1 MARKIRPGIVAVCLA
16 LIMLLTLA
24 FPQRAFL
31 ESGMII
37 FIKTLTGKTI
47 TLNVEPSDS
56 IEQVKQKIQDKEGIP
71 PDQQRLIFA
80 GKQLEDGRTLADYN
94 IQKEST
100 IHLVLRSSLQASDFD
115 LATTKNSVLAFTENM
130 FAGHISGSGEDALN
144 SVRIASLPDPAM
156 GKLELTDGDTSKDVV
171 EAEEIDVSDLGNLRF
186 VPAPG
191 FIGMASFTWRGKTN
205 AGLVSTE
212 AKVNI
217 TIQEQPLSNNANLSS
232 LTFSAGQLS
241 PEFAPIVSAYKLS
254 VPCGVSEVTLK
265 ATVADSKATMTING
279 SLAGSGQETR
289 VSLKPLTTEVSLIVT
304 AQDGTTGLYT
314 VEASHPNDCTAPAW
328 PADSRLTFSGVTS
341 GSLTLNWPAATDDTS
356 VASYRVVSGSGDAVT
371 VSSSVYAY
379 DVAGLAADTAY
390 TFSVTALDAAGNES
404 LPLKGSAVTA
414 SKPGGGSGSSSS
426 WPSTTPAQPVQEPK
440 PPAEPDPEPELPT
453 PEPDPFSDIAG
464 HWASADILRAV
475 KLGLVR
481 GYPDGTFEPNMP
493 VSRAEFT
500 VMLAHTLNLQPRQDN
515 PPHRFTDQDSIGFWA
530 VDAVNAAYQTGVTA
544 GYPDGK
550 FRPWAPISRA
560 EMAVMTAKALGL
572 AQEAAGRTS
581 FNDDALIPAWAKP
594 AAAALEERSLTVG
607 RDGRNFA
614 AAARTTRAEAIVM
627 LLRLMDNQQS

>member
-1 MARKIRPGIVAVCLA
+1 MARIIRPGIVAACLA

-31 ESGMII
+31 EEGPKVIYV
-37 FIKTLTGKTI
+37 KTLTGKTI
-47 TLNVEPSDS
+47 TLGVELSDT
-56 IEQVKQKIQDKEGIP
+56 IENVKQKIQDKEGIP

-80 GKQLEDGRTLADYN
+80 GKQLEDGRTLSDYG
-94 IQKEST
+94 IQYT
-100 IHLVLRSSLQASDFD
+100 FTLYLVLRFSLQASDFD

-144 SVRIASLPDPAM
+144 SVQITSLPDPAL
-156 GKLELTDGDTSKDVV
+156 GKLQLIEGETSKDVT
-171 EAEEIDVSDLGNLRF
+171 EAEEIDASDLGNLRF
-186 VPAPG
+186 VPAPD
-191 FIGMASFTWRGKTN
+191 FIGTASFTWRAKTN

-217 TIQEQPLSNNANLSS
+217 TIQETLSNNADLSS

-241 PEFAPIVSAYKLS
+241 PEFAPIVSDYKLS

-279 SLAGSGQETR
+279 SLAVSGQETR
-289 VSLKPLTTEVSLIVT
+289 VSLKPLSTEVSLIVT

-314 VEASHPNDCTAPAW
+314 VEASHPADCTAPEW

-341 GSLTLNWPAATDDTS
+341 GNLTLNWPAAKDDNS
-356 VASYRVVSGSGDAVT
+356 VASYRVASGSGDAVT

-379 DVAGLAADTAY
+379 NVAGLSADTAY

-404 LPLKGSAVTA
+404 LPLTGSAVTA

-426 WPSTTPAQPVQEPK
+426 WPSTTPTQPVQEPK
-440 PPAEPDPEPELPT
+440 PPAEPDPEQELPT
-453 PEPDPFSDIAG
+453 PEPDPFSDITG

-500 VMLAHTLNLQPRQDN
+500 VMLAHKLNLQPHQDN
-515 PPHRFTDQDSIGFWA
+515 PPHRFTDQNSIGFWA
-530 VDAVNAAYQTGVTA
+530 VDAVMASYQSGVTA

-594 AAAALEERSLTVG
+594 AAAALEERGLTVG

-614 AAARTTRAEAIVM
+614 AAARTSRAEAIVL
-627 LLRLMDNQQS
+627 LLRLMDDQQS

>member
-1 MARKIRPGIVAVCLA
+1 MARKIRPGIVAACLA

-31 ESGMII
+31 EQNPVIYV
-37 FIKTLTGKTI
+37 KTLTGKTI
-47 TLNVEPSDS
+47 TLDFNPLET
-56 IEQVKQKIQDKEGIP
+56 IEQVKQKIKDKEGIP
-71 PDQQRLIFA
+71 PDRQRLIFA

-130 FAGHISGSGEDALN
+130 FEGHISGNGEDALN
-144 SVRIASLPDPAM
+144 SVRIATLPDPAM

-186 VPAPG
+186 VPAPN
-191 FIGMASFTWRGKTN
+191 FIGTASFTWRGKTN

-254 VPCGVSEVTLK
+254 VPCGVSEVTLR

-279 SLAGSGQETR
+279 SLAVSGQETR
-289 VSLKPLTTEVSLIVT
+289 VSLSPLTTEVSLIVT

-314 VEASHPNDCTAPAW
+314 VEASHPADCTAPAW

-341 GSLTLNWPAATDDTS
+341 GSLTLNWPAATDVTG
-356 VASYRVVSGSGDAVT
+356 VASYRVVSDSGDAVT

-440 PPAEPDPEPELPT
+440 PPAEPDPEPEPK

-464 HWASADILRAV
+464 HWARADILRAV
-475 KLGLVR
+475 KLELVR

-515 PPHRFTDQDSIGFWA
+515 PPHRFTDQGSIGFWA
-530 VDAVNAAYQTGVTA
+530 LDAVNAAYQSGVTA

-572 AQEAAGRTS
+572 AQEAAGRS
-581 FNDDALIPAWAKP
+581 SYNDDALIPAWAKP
-594 AAAALEERSLTVG
+594 AVAALEERSLTVG
-607 RDGRNFA
+607 RDGWNFA
-614 AAARTTRAEAIVM
+614 AAARTSRAEAIVL
-627 LLRLMDNQQS
+627 LLRLMDDQQS

>member
-1 MARKIRPGIVAVCLA
+1 MARKIRPGIVAACLA
-16 LIMLLTLA
+16 LIMLLPLA

-31 ESGMII
+31 EQNPVIYV
-37 FIKTLTGKTI
+37 KTLTGKTI
-47 TLNVEPSDS
+47 TLDYDPSDT
-56 IEQVKQKIQDKEGIP
+56 IEGVKQKIKDKEGIP
-71 PDQQRLIFA
+71 PEQQRLIFA

-115 LATTKNSVLAFTENM
+115 LATTKNSVLTFTENM

-171 EAEEIDVSDLGNLRF
+171 EAEEIDASDLGNLRF
-186 VPAPG
+186 IPAPN
-191 FIGMASFTWRGKTN
+191 FIGTASFTWRAKTN

-241 PEFAPIVSAYKLS
+241 PEFDPAASAYKLS

-279 SLAGSGQETR
+279 SLAVSGQETR
-289 VSLKPLTTEVSLIVT
+289 VSLRPLTTEVSLIVT

-314 VEASHPNDCTAPAW
+314 VEASHPADCTAPVW
-328 PADSRLTFSGVTS
+328 PAGSRLTFSGVTS
-341 GSLTLNWPAATDDTS
+341 GSLTLNWPAATDVTG
-356 VASYRVVSGSGDAVT
+356 VASYRVVSDSGDAVT

-440 PPAEPDPEPELPT
+440 PSAEPDPEPELT
-453 PEPDPFSDIAG
+453 PEPDPFSDISG

-500 VMLAHTLNLQPRQDN
+500 VILAHTLNLQPRQDN
-515 PPHRFTDQDSIGFWA
+515 PPHRFTDQGSIGFWA
-530 VDAVNAAYQTGVTA
+530 LDAVNAAYQSGVTA

-581 FNDDALIPAWAKP
+581 YNDDALIPAWAKP
-594 AAAALEERSLTVG
+594 AAAALEERGLTVG

-614 AAARTTRAEAIVM
+614 AAARTSRAEAIVL
-627 LLRLMDNQQS
+627 LLRLMDDQQS